1 MTSQLLKVEEREMGL
16 HNDLSDFSKWNYFL
30 DFLFFVFL
38 GLFILLSVSHLSFA
52 QFFWHTFIQS
62 SHLSP
67 QFIHYFLLSENLS
80 ALVLSTSTSFP
91 LFSVFCCFFFSW
103 IYLFPASCQF
113 CSPIQL
119 PTHVKYNFFVYFIN
133 PTYWAI
139 SSPSLIRKLG
149 TNKGPES

>member
-52 QFFWHTFIQS
+52 QFFLAHLH
-62 SHLSP
+62 HLSP

-80 ALVLSTSTSFP
+80 ALVLSTSKFSP
-91 LFSVFCCFFFSW
+91 VLCILLFLFFHEF
-103 IYLFPASCQF
+103 IFFLPPASFVHLFNCQ
-113 CSPIQL
+113 
-119 PTHVKYNFFVYFIN
+119 HMWNNFFVYFIN

>member
-52 QFFWHTFIQS
+52 QFFLAHLH
-62 SHLSP
+62 HLSP

-91 LFSVFCCFFFSW
+91 LFSVFCCFFFFHEF
-103 IYLFPASCQF
+103 IFFLPPASFVHLFNCQHMWN
-113 CSPIQL
+113 II
-119 PTHVKYNFFVYFIN
+119 FFVYFIN

>member
-52 QFFWHTFIQS
+52 QFFLAHLH
-62 SHLSP
+62 HLSP

-80 ALVLSTSTSFP
+80 ALVLSTSASFP
-91 LFSVFCCFFFSW
+91 PFSVFCCFFFSW

-113 CSPIQL
+113 CSRIQL
-119 PTHVKYNFFVYFIN
+119 PTHVKYIFFVYFIN

>member
-38 GLFILLSVSHLSFA
+38 GLFILLSVSVSSFFCSVFLAHL
-52 QFFWHTFIQS
+52 H
-62 SHLSP
+62 HLSP
-67 QFIHYFLLSENLS
+67 QFIHYLLLSENLS

-119 PTHVKYNFFVYFIN
+119 PTHVKSNVFVYFIN

-149 TNKGPES
+149 TIKGPES